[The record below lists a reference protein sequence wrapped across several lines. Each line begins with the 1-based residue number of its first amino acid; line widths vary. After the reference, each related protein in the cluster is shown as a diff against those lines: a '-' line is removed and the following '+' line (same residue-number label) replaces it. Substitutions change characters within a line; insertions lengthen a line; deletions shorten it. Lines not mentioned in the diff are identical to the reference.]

1 MSMDAQ
7 SVSEKLRSSGLLRTQ
22 GLIGGKW
29 IDSYDKTTIKVIH
42 PLICLLILNFFCW
55 HHHIFFLSPQVNNP
69 ATGEIVA
76 DVACMGVKETND
88 AIASSYEAFQC
99 V

>member
-29 IDSYDKTTIKVIH
+29 IDSYDNKTIKVILH
-42 PLICLLILNFFCW
+42 LCILLSLDLNESLYFVM
-55 HHHIFFLSPQVNNP
+55 LSVD
-69 ATGEIVA
+69 I
-76 DVACMGVKETND
+76 
-88 AIASSYEAFQC
+88 
-99 V
+99 

>member
-29 IDSYDKTTIKVIH
+29 LDSYDNKTIKVIS
-42 PLICLLILNFFCW
+42 LCFGDVILECFMLTSC
-55 HHHIFFLSPQVNNP
+55 FLPDRLTIQQP
-69 ATGEIVA
+69 
-76 DVACMGVKETND
+76 VKL
-88 AIASSYEAFQC
+88 
-99 V
+99 

>member
-29 IDSYDKTTIKVIH
+29 LDSYDNKTIKVIQ
-42 PLICLLILNFFCW
+42 LCLLPSLFVLGMLFWNALCW
-55 HHHIFFLSPQVNNP
+55 HHVFFL
-69 ATGEIVA
+69 TG
-76 DVACMGVKETND
+76 
-88 AIASSYEAFQC
+88 
-99 V
+99 

>member
-42 PLICLLILNFFCW
+42 PYLPLDFK
-55 HHHIFFLSPQVNNP
+55 
-69 ATGEIVA
+69 ATGVLLL
-76 DVACMGVKETND
+76 
-88 AIASSYEAFQC
+88 ASSYSFFLHRLTIQQR
-99 V
+99 VKL